1 MARRVLKVERLI
13 AVLGVAVLALGAVI
27 LWMVSRDGFG
37 PDEPTPR
44 ERAQIQLR
52 GHAGRDATIIYSED
66 GRRNALCGYVRAG
79 GQEVAFISRPNRVLL
94 QTDPLR
100 AEFDEMQKDL
110 CPGFLTRPPVP
121 APAP

>member
-1 MARRVLKVERLI
+1 MAGRVLKVERLI
-13 AVLGVAVLALGAVI
+13 AVLGVLVLALGAVI
-27 LWMVSRDGFG
+27 LWLVSRDGFG
-37 PDEPTPR
+37 RDEPTPR

-66 GRRNALCGYVRAG
+66 GRRNALCGYVRAS
-79 GQEVAFISRPNRVLL
+79 GQDVPFISRPNRVLL

-110 CPGFLTRPPVP
+110 CPGFLTRPPIPATVP
-121 APAP
+121 